1 MKTLLM
7 SIFVLMLGLTVK
19 AEEGHDHGDE
29 KETHEEE
36 VFEGVQLSPQAEKN
50 FEIQR
55 VAVGSS
61 QQFEISASAVVTSG
75 TEKNLYRYRDGKY
88 LRVDFEVLKKV
99 GKSLVVKSKDLK
111 PGDEIV
117 ISGMGLLRIA
127 ELAATGGA
135 PTSHSH

>member
-7 SIFVLMLGLTVK
+7 GILVLIMGMNVK
-19 AEEGHDHGDE
+19 AEEGHDHGEE
-29 KETHEEE
+29 KQAHEEE

-55 VAVGSS
+55 VAIRNNE
-61 QQFEISASAVVTSG
+61 QFEIAASTVVTSG

-88 LRVDFEVLKKV
+88 LRIDFEVLKKV
-99 GKSLVVKSKDLK
+99 GENLVVKSKDLK

-117 ISGMGLLRIA
+117 VSGMGLLRIA

-135 PTSHSH
+135 PASHSH